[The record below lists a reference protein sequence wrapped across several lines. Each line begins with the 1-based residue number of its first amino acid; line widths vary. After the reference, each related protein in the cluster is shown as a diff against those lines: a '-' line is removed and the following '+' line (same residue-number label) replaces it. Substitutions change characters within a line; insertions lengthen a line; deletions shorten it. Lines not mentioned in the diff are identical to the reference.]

1 MSMMIIED
9 DTKRWNT
16 GTRINEML
24 MHGGLI
30 MANKQSDGSNYGL
43 GMLRLNPAYIRN
55 GKDFAKATKGNLSFD
70 EWLAALKLWL
80 KLNPQIYCQEEA
92 HEILSRSKDE
102 MKECY
107 QDGLSVQAVAMGI
120 SMNFL

>member
-1 MSMMIIED
+1 
-9 DTKRWNT
+9 
-16 GTRINEML
+16 
-24 MHGGLI
+24 
-30 MANKQSDGSNYGL
+30 MANKQSDDSNCGL
-43 GMLRLNPAYIRN
+43 DILNLNPGYIRN

-107 QDGLSVQAVAMGI
+107 QDGFTVVAVALGI

>member
-1 MSMMIIED
+1 
-9 DTKRWNT
+9 
-16 GTRINEML
+16 ML
-24 MHGGLI
+24 C
-30 MANKQSDGSNYGL
+30 
-43 GMLRLNPAYIRN
+43 
-55 GKDFAKATKGNLSFD
+55 KDALTATKETISFD
-70 EWLAALKLWL
+70 QWLAALKLWL